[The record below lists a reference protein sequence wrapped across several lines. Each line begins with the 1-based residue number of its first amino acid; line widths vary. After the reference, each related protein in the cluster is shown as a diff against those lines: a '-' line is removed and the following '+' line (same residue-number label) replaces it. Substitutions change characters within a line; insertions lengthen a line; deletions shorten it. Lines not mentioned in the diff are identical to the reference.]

1 MLTFPA
7 LAPFFLTFYLNPKAR
22 RARIIIKKKMVLRAV
37 LPTGC
42 TFIIIQSLLD
52 KSFKKLMN
60 LWDSQLAHQGNNCA
74 VAFYQC
80 VSQHAYQA
88 IALAENSL
96 ISRIVQISQKP
107 HHSLL
112 VTFPALAHVLFTLD
126 LPPCP

>member
-1 MLTFPA
+1 
-7 LAPFFLTFYLNPKAR
+7 
-22 RARIIIKKKMVLRAV
+22 MVLRAV

-42 TFIIIQSLLD
+42 IFIIIQSLLD

-60 LWDSQLAHQGNNCA
+60 FVGQPTCPSGQFFVRWLL
-74 VAFYQC
+74 FRLR

-107 HHSLL
+107 DHSLL
-112 VTFPALAHVLFTLD
+112 VTFPALAQFF
-126 LPPCP
+126 LP

>member
-1 MLTFPA
+1 
-7 LAPFFLTFYLNPKAR
+7 
-22 RARIIIKKKMVLRAV
+22 V

-42 TFIIIQSLLD
+42 IFIIIQSLLD

-60 LWDSQLAHQGNNCA
+60 FVGQPTCPSGQFFVRWLL
-74 VAFYQC
+74 FRLR

-107 HHSLL
+107 DHSLL
-112 VTFPALAHVLFTLD
+112 VTFPALAQFF
-126 LPPCP
+126 LP

>member
-1 MLTFPA
+1 
-7 LAPFFLTFYLNPKAR
+7 
-22 RARIIIKKKMVLRAV
+22 MVLRAV

-42 TFIIIQSLLD
+42 LFIIIQSLLD

-60 LWDSQLAHQGNNCA
+60 FVGQPTCPSGQFFVRWLL
-74 VAFYQC
+74 FRLR

-112 VTFPALAHVLFTLD
+112 VTVLELAHVWNTLD
-126 LPPCP
+126 LPLMPVGLAGLNVWKIELVRCYLHVRL